1 MDLAHL
7 LERGLFM
14 AINKA
19 NLSQKSAVVKTSF
32 PPIQPQ
38 SKFLTGNYWIYK
50 FKIKSLGGSETYLQ
64 GSYYGGTD
72 DLFVR
77 SKIGSLL
84 CQYGPFD
91 SAVVVRIVVPVDDEN
106 PSVVELH

>member
-1 MDLAHL
+1 MVHTLESWVRPEVNRICWAL
-7 LERGLFM
+7 LP
-14 AINKA
+14 
-19 NLSQKSAVVKTSF
+19 KTDPTRWSF
-32 PPIQPQ
+32 AAAWE
-38 SKFLTGNYWIYK
+38 S
-50 FKIKSLGGSETYLQ
+50 
-64 GSYYGGTD
+64 
-72 DLFVR
+72 FVR